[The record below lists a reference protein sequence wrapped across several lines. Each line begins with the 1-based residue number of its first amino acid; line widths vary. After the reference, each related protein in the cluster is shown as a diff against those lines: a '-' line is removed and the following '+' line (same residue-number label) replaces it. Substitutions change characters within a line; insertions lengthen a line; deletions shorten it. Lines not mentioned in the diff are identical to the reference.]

1 MNRWKTVM
9 KFYKYKNSLMDIQ
22 ATNVFKRNY
31 QSKARYVI
39 NRGGTRSSKTYSL
52 AQLCALR
59 LYSGQI
65 EEWGKVY
72 DSWVLSIVR
81 KHSTTIRATAMRD
94 FDDIIDTRGIR
105 DKIDTNKTEK
115 TYKYQGRTVEFFGA
129 DNQQKLRWGSR
140 DILYCNEANELIRD
154 QEFFQLMIRTKDKI
168 FIDFNPDNE
177 DIWINQ
183 ELEIKRKEEVW
194 DVDVIISTYKDNKF
208 LPEMQVKEIERLEKT
223 NPQYWKIYWLWEYGR
238 LEWLVFERYE
248 TLPDVPAD
256 ARLVSYGLDFGYTND
271 PTAMIAVYKWN
282 WSLVLDEIFYKRWLI
297 NVYKDIDDKIGSIVG
312 RFEENLIDKSADIWA
327 DSSEPKSIAEIYMAW
342 YNIKPVEKWPDS
354 IRAWIDL
361 MKQYN
366 IYITARSSNLLKEF
380 RKYTRSQDKE
390 GKYLNKPI
398 DVDNHWIDASRYAV
412 MSSFKNT
419 FETKDRWKV
428 YSVNAVDVLY

>member
-1 MNRWKTVM
+1 MNIDFSNPELYNEVYIPIFSDKKRYIFLMWWWWSWKSVAIWQWVVMYTFQTKHNILWVRKVYATIKDSVYAEIIWVIKDRWMESFFNIGKSPLEITNKLTWAKIIFRWLDDVE
-9 KFYKYKNSLMDIQ
+9 KIKSIKWVQKIRIEE
-22 ATNVFKRNY
+22 ATET
-31 QSKARYVI
+31 
-39 NRGGTRSSKTYSL
+39 TREDFD
-52 AQLCALR
+52 QLDLR
-59 LYSGQI
+59 LRWLDDLQI
-65 EEWGKVY
+65 ICTFNPVDENSYLNTDYRVNGNTESQTCLHTTYEDNRFVWDAYKKVMERLKETNPSYYKVY
-72 DSWVLSIVR
+72 ALWQ
-81 KHSTTIRATAMRD
+81 
-94 FDDIIDTRGIR
+94 RG
-105 DKIDTNKTEK
+105 
-115 TYKYQGRTVEFFGA
+115 TV
-129 DNQQKLRWGSR
+129 
-140 DILYCNEANELIRD
+140 
-154 QEFFQLMIRTKDKI
+154 
-168 FIDFNPDNE
+168 
-177 DIWINQ
+177 
-183 ELEIKRKEEVW
+183 
-194 DVDVIISTYKDNKF
+194 
-208 LPEMQVKEIERLEKT
+208 
-223 NPQYWKIYWLWEYGR
+223 
-238 LEWLVFERYE
+238 EWLVFERYE

-366 IYITARSSNLLKEF
+366 IYITSRSSNLLKEF